1 MRYIILVSLLFIGC
15 GDDVGG
21 PAPTCE
27 TFDEDYSH
35 SIVLCGGRSSED
47 VVDIFVACNVRVPPS
62 ERTEGCISGF
72 GLKDWGCDCEIEHI
86 CWSGS

>member
-15 GDDVGG
+15 GDDVGVSI
-21 PAPTCE
+21 PTCE

-86 CWSGS
+86 CWSEP